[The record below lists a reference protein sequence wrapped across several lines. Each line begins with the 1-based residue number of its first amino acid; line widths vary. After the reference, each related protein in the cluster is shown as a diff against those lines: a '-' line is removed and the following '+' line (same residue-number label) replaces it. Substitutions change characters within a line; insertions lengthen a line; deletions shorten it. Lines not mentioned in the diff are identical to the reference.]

1 MIDFGK
7 QVDVLGMAVSD
18 NDIVH
23 ADYHGAVVIPPAAL
37 DKLPAAI
44 DLMARKEKVVL
55 DAARKP
61 GFDPQKMR
69 EAMAAADL
77 VK

>member
-1 MIDFGK
+1 M
-7 QVDVLGMAVSD
+7 SD

-44 DLMARKEKVVL
+44 DVMARKEKVIL
-55 DAARKP
+55 DAARQP
-61 GFDPQKMR
+61 GFTPQKMR
-69 EAMAAADL
+69 EAMAEAER